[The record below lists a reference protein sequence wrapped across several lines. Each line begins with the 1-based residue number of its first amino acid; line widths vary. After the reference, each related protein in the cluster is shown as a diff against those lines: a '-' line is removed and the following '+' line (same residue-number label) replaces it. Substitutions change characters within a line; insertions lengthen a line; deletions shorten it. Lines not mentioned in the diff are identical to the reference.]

1 MREVYLLVLTL
12 GDPHSVNIEIFR
24 RLLDEPSLVAAFSRL
39 KKETLIVF
47 CGSNWHWRDQ
57 ERRCGFPPYRF
68 DQILI
73 EGGILPTSGMCFLD
87 IPDLSTESAA
97 ETLTPM
103 QRGQVA
109 TAALNASIKL
119 QPPAGTYAVVTGPI
133 DKHACNTAGF
143 TFPGQTEFY
152 SNAFGGNAVMLLAGD
167 KLKVG
172 LVTNHL
178 ALADVPKVLSQD
190 LIVRKGQQLALTLRQ
205 VFGIASP
212 RIAVC
217 GLNPHAGDNGLFGWE
232 EIDLIAP
239 AVAELNQSAEMYG
252 SGVQFSGPHP
262 ADTVFYRT
270 VQGRFDAVLAMYHDQ
285 GLGPMK
291 TLHFDDGINVSG
303 GLKHLRVSPDHGP
316 AKDLFLTNTA
326 NAASFLAAIKTAL
339 AYVEDLEHR

>member
-1 MREVYLLVLTL
+1 MLVLTL

-24 RLLDEPSLVAAFSRL
+24 RLLDEPVIEAAFTRL
-39 KKETLIVF
+39 KKESLIIF

-57 ERRCGFPPYRF
+57 ERRCGFTPYRF
-68 DQILI
+68 DQIVV
-73 EGGILPTSGMCFLD
+73 EGGVLPSSGVCFLD
-87 IPDLSTESAA
+87 IPNLATESPA
-97 ETLTPM
+97 ETLTGE

-109 TAALNASIKL
+109 VAALHASVKL
-119 QPPAGTYAVVTGPI
+119 QPTIGTYAVVTAPI
-133 DKHACNTAGF
+133 DKHACNAAGF
-143 TFPGQTEFY
+143 NFPGQTEFY
-152 SNAFGGNAVMLLAGD
+152 AEAFCGNAVMLLAGD

-178 ALADVPKVLSQD
+178 SLAEVPKVISQE
-190 LIVRKGQQLALTLRQ
+190 LIVRKGNQLALTLRQ
-205 VFGIASP
+205 VFGIESP

-239 AVAELNQSAEMYG
+239 AIAELNEDVKRYG
-252 SGVQFSGPHP
+252 GDVLFSGPHP

-291 TLHFDDGINVSG
+291 TLHFDDGVNISG

-316 AKDLFLTNTA
+316 ARDLFLTKTA
-326 NAASFLAAIKTAL
+326 SAASFLAAIKTGIG
-339 AYVEDLEHR
+339 YLEGLPT

>member
-1 MREVYLLVLTL
+1 MLVLTL
-12 GDPHSVNIEIFR
+12 GDPYSVNIELFR
-24 RLLDEPSLVAAFSRL
+24 RLLDDPVVGASFKKLR
-39 KKETLIVF
+39 KETLIIF

-57 ERRCGFPPYRF
+57 ERRCGFSPYRF
-68 DQILI
+68 DQIAV
-73 EGGILPTSGMCFLD
+73 EGGVLPTSGICFLD
-87 IPDLSTESAA
+87 IPDLATESPA
-97 ETLTPM
+97 ETLTAE

-109 TAALNASIKL
+109 VAALHASVNL
-119 QPPAGTYAVVTGPI
+119 QPKAGQGTYAVVTGPI
-133 DKHACNTAGF
+133 DKHACNAAGF
-143 TFPGQTEFY
+143 RFPGQTEFFAD
-152 SNAFGGNAVMLLAGD
+152 AFSGNAVMLLAGD

-178 ALADVPKVLSQD
+178 ALADVPKVMSQE
-190 LIVRKGQQLALTLRQ
+190 LIVRKGHQLALTLRQ
-205 VFGIASP
+205 VFGIENP

-239 AVAELNQSAEMYG
+239 AIVELNADEQKFG
-252 SGVQFSGPHP
+252 GDGLFSGPHP

-270 VQGRFDAVLAMYHDQ
+270 LQGRFDAVLAMYHDQ

-316 AKDLFLTNTA
+316 AKDLFLTKTA
-326 NAASFLAAIKTAL
+326 NPASFFAAIKIGVG
-339 AYVEDLEHR
+339 YLESQQP

>member
-1 MREVYLLVLTL
+1 MLVLTL

-24 RLLDEPSLVAAFSRL
+24 RLLDEPDVDAAFRRL
-39 KKETLIVF
+39 KKDALIIF

-57 ERRCGFPPYRF
+57 ERRTGFAPYRF
-68 DQILI
+68 DQIVV
-73 EGGILPTSGMCFLD
+73 EGGVLPTSGICFLD
-87 IPDLSTESAA
+87 LPNLATECAA
-97 ETLTPM
+97 EMLTTE

-109 TAALNASIKL
+109 VAALQVSVRL
-119 QPPAGTYAVVTGPI
+119 QPATGTYAVVTAPI
-133 DKHACNTAGF
+133 DKHACNAAGF
-143 TFPGQTEFY
+143 DFPGQTEFY
-152 SNAFGGNAVMLLAGD
+152 ADAFKGNAVMLLAGD

-178 ALADVPKVLSQD
+178 SIAEVPKVISQE
-190 LIVRKGQQLALTLRQ
+190 LIVRKGSQLALTLRQ
-205 VFGIASP
+205 VFGIENP

-239 AVAELNQSAEMYG
+239 AIAELNENEKRYG
-252 SGVQFSGPHP
+252 SDVFFSGPHP

-270 VQGRFDAVLAMYHDQ
+270 VQGRYDAVLAMYHDQ

-291 TLHFDDGINVSG
+291 TLHFDDGVNVSG

-316 AKDLFLTNTA
+316 AKDLFLTKTA
-326 NAASFLAAIKTAL
+326 SAASFLAAIMTGVR
-339 AYVEDLEHR
+339 YLEGHRK

>member
-1 MREVYLLVLTL
+1 LLVLTL

-24 RLLDEPSLVAAFSRL
+24 RLLDEPDVETSLKRL
-39 KKETLIVF
+39 KKNSLIVF

-57 ERRCGFPPYRF
+57 ERRCGFSPYRF
-68 DQILI
+68 DQIVV
-73 EGGILPTSGMCFLD
+73 EGGVLPTSGVCFLD
-87 IPDLSTESAA
+87 IPQLATESAA
-97 ETLTPM
+97 ESLTIE

-109 TAALNASIKL
+109 VAALQTSVRL
-119 QPPAGTYAVVTGPI
+119 QPMTGTYAVVTAPI
-133 DKHACNTAGF
+133 DKHACNAAGF
-143 TFPGQTEFY
+143 EFPGQTEFY
-152 SNAFGGNAVMLLAGD
+152 AHAFKGNAVMLLAGE

-178 ALADVPKVLSQD
+178 ALAEVPNVVSQE
-190 LIVRKGQQLALTLRQ
+190 LIVRKGRQLALTLRQ
-205 VFGIASP
+205 VFGIENP

-239 AVAELNQSAEMYG
+239 AIAELNENEKRYG
-252 SGVQFSGPHP
+252 SEVLFSGPHP

-291 TLHFDDGINVSG
+291 TLHFDDGVNISG

-316 AKDLFLTNTA
+316 AKDLFLTKTA
-326 NAASFLAAIKTAL
+326 SAASFLAAVNIGIR
-339 AYVEDLEHR
+339 YIESHRT